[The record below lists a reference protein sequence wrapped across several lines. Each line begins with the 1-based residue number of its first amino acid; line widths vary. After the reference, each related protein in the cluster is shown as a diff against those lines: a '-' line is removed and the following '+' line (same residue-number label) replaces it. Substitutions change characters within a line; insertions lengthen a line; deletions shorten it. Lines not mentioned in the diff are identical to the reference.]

1 MPLIV
6 RDTSYELPG
15 SDGRTGPTGAEIDV
29 VETHFGVDYFDLMD
43 MLTPPKDDV
52 PRPAPRG
59 CTRNRAFY
67 ALAWMA
73 LHRQDDS
80 VTLADVMSEYGRD
93 ELRFVAEAAAPGE
106 EAAAAE
112 VPTPAGDEDTEPAA
126 TS

>member
-1 MPLIV
+1 MPLII
-6 RDTSYELPG
+6 RETAYDLPG
-15 SDGRTGPTGAEIDV
+15 SDGRTGPTGAEIDAI
-29 VETHFGVDYFDLMD
+29 ETHFGVDYFDLMD
-43 MLTPPKDDV
+43 MLTPSKDDDA

-73 LHRQDDS
+73 LHRQDDT

-93 ELRFVAEAAAPGE
+93 ELRFVADAPTPG
-106 EAAAAE
+106 AQ
-112 VPTPAGDEDTEPAA
+112 VPDLPTPAGDEATEPAA

>member
-6 RDTSYELPG
+6 RDTPYDLPG
-15 SDGRTGPTGAEIDV
+15 SDGRTGPTGAEIDAI
-29 VETHFGVDYFDLMD
+29 EMHFGVDYFDLMD
-43 MLTPPKDDV
+43 MLTPPKKGAKPKPV
-52 PRPAPRG
+52 VAG

-80 VTLADVMSEYGRD
+80 VTLADVMAEYGRD
-93 ELRFVAEAAAPGE
+93 ELRFLADDPAPGE
-106 EAAAAE
+106 QAPDL
-112 VPTPAGDEDTEPAA
+112 PTPAGDEDTEPAA